1 LGSTT
6 DGPEPT
12 SLIFQFLRLAIYN
25 GKMKPTIAR
34 RFSFQNRR
42 RFALRIK
49 SLLVF
54 CLFGLAPHYVC
65 GQTATDTATL
75 TGFVHDKA
83 GASIPG
89 AQITLRNLATNQAR
103 SATSESDGSYRI
115 VALPVGNYA
124 VRVEAQGFTSYLNPS
139 ITLAIGQTATLNVSL
154 QPGGVSGEVTVTDK
168 PPAIDPSSTI
178 STTTI
183 DPERIAEL
191 PVSSRNYLEF
201 TLLAPGVAPAGG
213 RSPIGVGS
221 HGSPLA
227 DSGFTFG
234 GLRSRSNSIAI
245 DGLDNTDET
254 TGAARVA
261 LSQEI
266 VREFQIVSG
275 GNSAEVG
282 GAAGGA
288 INVVTKTGSN
298 NFHGGGFFYLQ
309 HERLN
314 ACDPLTSNGVD
325 RQPRFRRSQFG
336 GSVGGPL
343 KGDRLFFYAALEH
356 EHFSGEDESGIN
368 PLTLARVNA
377 ALGSGLAPQS
387 FVRALS
393 SNLFPIGQD
402 ETEAAGKLTYLLG
415 ARNTL
420 NLRFAFSNDR
430 VRGEAFNT
438 DALSDPSARGNSY
451 TKDYQLT
458 GSAVSLLSAR
468 LINDFRFQAS
478 TRRVITRAASVEGP
492 EIDIAG
498 LASFGRPYNADAGR
512 RETRTQFVESLA
524 LTHPRSEWKVGAAVN
539 DAALTSEIQE
549 GFSGLYIFRSLDDF
563 VAGKPSVWRQAFGE
577 PRTQP
582 RVTSVGA
589 FLQNQWRAMSN
600 LTFNLGMRYDA
611 ARLPSPFRADTN
623 NVSPRL
629 GLAWNP
635 ASEWVVRA
643 GFGLFYDR
651 LPLIYLNH
659 AIQKDGAR
667 AFEQVASGEDAAR
680 VFAASGGGRLAAAF
694 PGIAPSVFRAG
705 PNFVT
710 PYSAQSSVSVERQ
723 LAPDLTMRAEY
734 LFTRGIHLPR
744 TRNINLLPPVNL
756 TTANAASLG
765 VAPPTAQQ
773 LGRLVFP
780 RQRINPSFDAIYQLE
795 NSTSSTY
802 NGLSLSLNQRL
813 NHNMQ
818 FLVAY
823 TFSKNIDTASDF
835 DEQPEN
841 PYDPRAERAL
851 SRNHVGQRLVF
862 NGIFEFFGDD
872 DGSGKGGQ
880 QKEGILK
887 KLFSNIE
894 AAPIVTLSSGR
905 PVNPLTGI
913 DENQSHAFPLTARP
927 LGLPRNSLRMPRF
940 INVDLRLVKYI
951 PFEGFTP
958 YSASGHRRLD
968 FVVEFFNLFNHPN
981 VVGVNP
987 FYGSGAVAL
996 PSYGAPVSFGR
1007 PRQIRFSID
1016 FEF

>member
-1 LGSTT
+1 
-6 DGPEPT
+6 
-12 SLIFQFLRLAIYN
+12 
-25 GKMKPTIAR
+25 MKLTVTR
-34 RFSFQNRR
+34 RFSFQNSKP
-42 RFALRIK
+42 FALRIK
-49 SLLVF
+49 LALVF
-54 CLFGLAPHYVC
+54 CLFALAPHNVC
-65 GQTATDTATL
+65 GQTATATATL
-75 TGFVHDKA
+75 TGFVRDGA

-89 AQITLRNLATNQAR
+89 AQVTLRNLDMNQTR
-103 SATSESDGSYRI
+103 SVTSETDGSYRI
-115 VALPVGNYA
+115 VALPVGDYE
-124 VRVEAQGFTSYLNPS
+124 VRVDAQGFASYLNPA

-154 QPGGVSGEVTVTDK
+154 QPSGVSGAVTVTDK
-168 PPAIDPSSTI
+168 PPALDPSSTV
-178 STTTI
+178 STTSI

-213 RSPIGVGS
+213 RSAIGVGS
-221 HGSPLA
+221 HGSPLG

-254 TGAARVA
+254 TGATRVA

-266 VREFQIVSG
+266 VREFQIVNG
-275 GNSAEVG
+275 GNSAEVS

-309 HERLN
+309 NERLN
-314 ACDPLTSNGVD
+314 ARNPITSAGVD
-325 RQPRFRRSQFG
+325 QQPRFRRSQFG

-343 KGDRLFFYAALEH
+343 KSNRLFFYAALEH
-356 EHFSGEDESGIN
+356 EHFSGEDESEIN

-377 ALGSGLAPQS
+377 ALGSGVAPRS

-402 ETEAAGKLTYLLG
+402 ETEAAAKLTYLLS

-430 VRGEAFNT
+430 ARGEAFNT

-478 TRRVITRAASVEGP
+478 ARRVTTRAASAEGP
-492 EIDIAG
+492 EIEIAG
-498 LASFGRPYNADAGR
+498 LASFGRRYNADAGR
-512 RETRTQFVESLA
+512 RETRAQFVESLA
-524 LTHPRSEWKVGAAVN
+524 LTHPRSEWKAGVTVN
-539 DAALTSEIQE
+539 DAALTSDIQE

-577 PRTQP
+577 PRTRP
-582 RVTSVGA
+582 RVTSFGA
-589 FLQNQWRAMSN
+589 FLQNQWRAMSK

-611 ARLPSPFRADTN
+611 ERLPSPFRADTN

-643 GFGLFYDR
+643 RFGLFYDR
-651 LPLIYLNH
+651 LPLMYLNR

-680 VFAASGGGRLAAAF
+680 VFAASGGGRLAAAV
-694 PGIAPSVFRAG
+694 PGIAPSVFRADSD
-705 PNFVT
+705 FVT
-710 PYSAQSSVSVERQ
+710 PYSAQSSVSVERL

-744 TRNINLLPPVNL
+744 ARNINLLPPVKL
-756 TTANAASLG
+756 TAANADSLG
-765 VAPPTAQQ
+765 VVMPAEQQ
-773 LGRLVFP
+773 LGRFVFP
-780 RQRINPSFDAIYQLE
+780 RQRIDPSFDAVYQLE
-795 NSTSSTY
+795 NSASSNY

-813 NHNMQ
+813 SHNAQ

-823 TFSKNIDTASDF
+823 TYSKNIDTASDF

-841 PYDPRAERAL
+841 SYDLRAERAV

-862 NGIFEFFGDD
+862 NGIFELFGDE
-872 DGSGKGGQ
+872 DGGGRGGRQ
-880 QKEGILK
+880 REGILK
-887 KLFSNIE
+887 KMFSNIE
-894 AAPIVTLSSGR
+894 AAPIVTLSSGP
-905 PVNPLTGI
+905 PVNPLTGA
-913 DENQSHAFPLTARP
+913 DENQSQAFPLTARP
-927 LGLPRNSLRMPRF
+927 LGLPRNSLRAPRS
-940 INVDLRLVKYI
+940 INVDLRLVRYI
-951 PFEGFTP
+951 PFEGLTP

-987 FYGSGAVAL
+987 FYGSGAAPL
-996 PSYGAPVSFGR
+996 PSYGATVSFDR